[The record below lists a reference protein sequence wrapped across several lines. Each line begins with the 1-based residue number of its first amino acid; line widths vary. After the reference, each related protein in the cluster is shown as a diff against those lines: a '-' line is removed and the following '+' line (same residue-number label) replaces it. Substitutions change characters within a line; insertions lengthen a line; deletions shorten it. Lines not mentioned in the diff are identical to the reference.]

1 MAKVPSG
8 CGQREDAHHH
18 EGNAKRIVGAKAGG
32 SGAVKEPRFQKQIKF
47 GEHEA
52 ERHERDRRA
61 QPGQERALIG
71 EQVPRLGVG
80 APVRL
85 VNLARSIA
93 PPASMPLPGSGL
105 VGRDYLVV
113 GDGLAAMA
121 VVPDQALDAVYLDPP
136 FFTRADQVGD
146 RGRFDDRWA
155 SLEDYLAWLTPWV
168 QESHRILKPSGW
180 LWLHL
185 DWHAVHYAKV
195 MADGIFGRSNFRNEI
210 VWAYG
215 GRRMPG
221 TLRFN
226 QKHDILLLY
235 ARSAGARLV
244 PLFLPWTRE
253 EYLQLKRQHLHRDAD
268 GREWIWGH
276 AGRGHPKAYRIDVSE
291 AVSRGRAV
299 TSVWDIPILNT
310 SDRERVGY
318 PTQKPLELLRRVVA
332 ATVPPDGMIGDFMLG
347 SGTTAVAARKLSR
360 KFVGADVSTDAI
372 KVAVERLTA
381 LGAAVAEGSWA
392 D

>member
-1 MAKVPSG
+1 MAKVPRSR
-8 CGQREDAHHH
+8 GQREDPHHH
-18 EGNAKRIVGAKAGG
+18 EGNPKRIVGAKAGG

-52 ERHERDRRA
+52 ERHERDRRS
-61 QPGQERALIG
+61 QPGQEGSLIG
-71 EQVPRLGVG
+71 EQIPRLGVG

-93 PPASMPLPGSGL
+93 PPASMPLPGPG
-105 VGRDYLVV
+105 VVWRDYLVA

-121 VVPDQALDAVYLDPP
+121 VVPAQALDAVYLDPP

-146 RGRFDDRWA
+146 RGRFEDRWE
-155 SLEDYLAWLTPWV
+155 SLEEYLAWLEPWI
-168 QESHRILKPSGW
+168 QESHRVLKPTGW

-195 MADGIFGRSNFRNEI
+195 MVDGIFGRGNFRNEI

-235 ARSAGARLV
+235 ARAAGARLI

-253 EYLQLKRQHLHRDAD
+253 EYLQLKRQQLHRDAD

-276 AGRGHPKAYRIDVSE
+276 AGRGHPKAYRIDVNE

-332 ATVPPDGMIGDFMLG
+332 ATVPADGVIGDFMLG
-347 SGTTAVAARKLSR
+347 SGTTAVAARQLAR
-360 KFVGADVSTDAI
+360 RFVGADVSNDAI
-372 KVAVERLTA
+372 KVAVERLVA
-381 LGAAVAEGSWA
+381 LGAAVEEGPWAE
-392 D
+392 